1 MQTECWSQ
9 CPHPEGG
16 AAAPLLIWFRKSR
29 GVTFHCT
36 LVVEVVTKLPRL
48 KGLGGDIQTL
58 PLDGLNVKELAVK
71 FHNPRRTYHIGL
83 LWRLH

>member
-1 MQTECWSQ
+1 M
-9 CPHPEGG
+9 
-16 AAAPLLIWFRKSR
+16 LIWFRKSR

-83 LWRLH
+83 FCNYFNY